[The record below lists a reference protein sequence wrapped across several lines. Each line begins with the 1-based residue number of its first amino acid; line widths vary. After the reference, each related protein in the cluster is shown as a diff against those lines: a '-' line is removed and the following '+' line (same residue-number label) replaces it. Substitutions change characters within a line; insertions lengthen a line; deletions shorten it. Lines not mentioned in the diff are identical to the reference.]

1 MDSATFDELSG
12 RVRSLLISV
21 SERLPTQK
29 VGLVDEL
36 IDAGEFGIAL
46 ETMADILGDEET
58 MISSQERAEFTEL
71 TQLMAMGDRVHRA
84 LTLCPTRD

>member
-1 MDSATFDELSG
+1 MDSATFDELSV